1 MLWID
6 IIKNIAFNLSCG
18 LIFSAILLVIF
29 YISYRTV
36 VVGAASP
43 FSHAIIGAANTV
55 HTRSY
60 EHRVDSKMGHYR
72 ELTEKTDIIST
83 VVPLILVVIV
93 AYLFYNQLLFFAVV
107 GTGSMEP
114 TLMTGDL
121 VLIQNVDA
129 EPQIGDI
136 IMFDTDSVPIPVI
149 HRVHSV
155 SEQGFKTK
163 GDAVAGSRTDDWVVS
178 DDQVC
183 GEAVEIGGEP
193 IVIRSFGRYFIE
205 DVQDGETYTKYG
217 REYGFVKKFVQSV
230 KSLGLVIFIVC
241 ILMYILSAKR

>member
-1 MLWID
+1 MLWLD

-18 LIFSAILLVIF
+18 LLFSAILLVIF
-29 YISYRTV
+29 YTSYRTV
-36 VVGAASP
+36 VAGATP
-43 FSHAIIGAANTV
+43 PLSHAIAGAANAV

-60 EHRVDSKMGHYR
+60 EHRVNSKLGHYR
-72 ELTEKTDIIST
+72 ELTEKTDTLST
-83 VVPLILVVIV
+83 VVPLIIVVII

-107 GTGSMEP
+107 GSGSMEP

-121 VLIQNVDA
+121 VLIQNIDC

-136 IMFDTDSVPIPVI
+136 IMFDTNSVMIPVI
-149 HRVHSV
+149 HRVYSV
-155 SEQGFKTK
+155 SEQGFRTK
-163 GDAVAGSRTDDWVVS
+163 GDAVAGSRTDDWVVL

-183 GEAVEIGGEP
+183 GEGVEIGGEP

-205 DVQDGETYTKYG
+205 EAADGETYTKYG
-217 REYGFVKKFVQSV
+217 KEYGFVKKFVQSV
-230 KSLGLVIFIVC
+230 RSLGLVIFIVC

>member
-6 IIKNIAFNLSCG
+6 IIKNIAFNLSWG

-29 YISYRTV
+29 YTSYRTV
-36 VVGAASP
+36 VAGGVPP
-43 FSHAIIGAANTV
+43 FSHAIIGAANAV

-60 EHRVDSKMGHYR
+60 EHRVDSKLGHYR

-83 VVPLILVVIV
+83 VVPLIIVVIV

-107 GTGSMEP
+107 GSGSMEP

-121 VLIQNVDA
+121 VMIQNIDA

-136 IMFDTDSVPIPVI
+136 VMFETSAVTIPVI

-155 SEQGFKTK
+155 SERGFRTK
-163 GDAVAGSRTDDWVVS
+163 GDAAGSRADDWVVS

-205 DVQDGETYTKYG
+205 DVPDGETYTKYG
-217 REYGFVKKFVQSV
+217 REYGFVKKLVQSV

>member
-18 LIFSAILLVIF
+18 LIFSAILFVIF
-29 YISYRTV
+29 YASYRTV
-36 VVGAASP
+36 VAGGEPP
-43 FSHAIIGAANTV
+43 FSHAIVGAANTV

-60 EHRVDSKMGHYR
+60 KNRVNSKLEHYR
-72 ELTEKTDIIST
+72 ELTEKTSIISM
-83 VVPLILVVIV
+83 VVPLIIVVIV
-93 AYLFYNQLLFFAVV
+93 AYLFYAQLLFFTVV
-107 GTGSMEP
+107 ITGSMEP

-121 VLIQNVDA
+121 VLIQNIDC

-136 IMFDTDSVPIPVI
+136 IRFNTNTVTLPVI
-149 HRVHSV
+149 HRVSGV
-155 SEQGFKTK
+155 SEQGFRTK
-163 GDAVAGSRTDDWVVS
+163 GDARSRADDWVVS

-193 IVIRSFGRYFIE
+193 VVIRSFGRYFIE
-205 DVQDGETYTKYG
+205 EVQDGGTYTKYG
-217 REYGFVKKFVQSV
+217 REYGFVKKLVQSV
-230 KSLGLVIFIVC
+230 RSLGLVIFIVC

>member
-29 YISYRTV
+29 YASYRTV
-36 VVGAASP
+36 VAGGEPP
-43 FSHAIIGAANTV
+43 FSHAIVGAANAM

-60 EHRVDSKMGHYR
+60 KNRVDSKLGHYR
-72 ELTEKTDIIST
+72 ELTEKTSIAST
-83 VVPLILVVIV
+83 VVPLIIVIIV

-107 GTGSMEP
+107 GSGSMEP

-121 VLIQNVDA
+121 VLIQNIDA
-129 EPQIGDI
+129 EPQIEDI
-136 IMFDTDSVPIPVI
+136 VMFDTNSVMVPVI
-149 HRVHSV
+149 HRVYSV
-155 SEQGFKTK
+155 SEQGFRTR
-163 GDAVAGSRTDDWVVS
+163 GDAKPIADDWLVL
-178 DDQVC
+178 DDQVR
-183 GEAVEIGGEP
+183 GTAVEIGGEP

-205 DVQDGETYTKYG
+205 EVPDGETYTKYG
-217 REYGFVKKFVQSV
+217 REYGFVKKLVQSV